1 MDQHSID
8 IYLRALKSG
17 SEKRSDIN
25 LVIVGRKGAG
35 KTSLVRRLFGEEFSN
50 LESTNGI
57 EIHRRRCKIKSNE
70 WTRIGGNFDLNT

>member
-17 SEKRSDIN
+17 SEKRRDIN
-25 LVIVGRKGAG
+25 LVIVGKKGAG
-35 KTSLVRRLFGEEFSN
+35 KTSLVHRLFGEDFAN

-57 EIHRRRCKIKSNE
+57 EIHRRQCKIKSDE
-70 WTRIGGNFDLNT
+70 WTKIGGK